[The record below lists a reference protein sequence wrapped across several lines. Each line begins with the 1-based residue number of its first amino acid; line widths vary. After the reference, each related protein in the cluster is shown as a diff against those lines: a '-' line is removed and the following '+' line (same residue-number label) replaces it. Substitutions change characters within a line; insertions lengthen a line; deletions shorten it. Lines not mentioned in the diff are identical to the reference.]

1 MGQWAIKMWNRDL
14 VIRGVRC
21 WISISILHTSM
32 FYTLDRVSISRERF
46 MIINSNRKLVEV
58 WEQMQHAKKW
68 FRKSFP
74 LFQLASHQFQ
84 PVFGRRRKTLATWY
98 FTTALSAARFVV
110 ALKVQ
115 VMSFF
120 DAFMS
125 LCATLIFKS
134 P

>member
-1 MGQWAIKMWNRDL
+1 MGTDATCKKVVSEKFPFVSAGVPL
-14 VIRGVRC
+14 VPTC
-21 WISISILHTSM
+21 LPK
-32 FYTLDRVSISRERF
+32 
-46 MIINSNRKLVEV
+46 RK
-58 WEQMQHAKKW
+58 K
-68 FRKSFP
+68 
-74 LFQLASHQFQ
+74 
-84 PVFGRRRKTLATWY
+84 LATWY

-120 DAFMS
+120 DGFMS